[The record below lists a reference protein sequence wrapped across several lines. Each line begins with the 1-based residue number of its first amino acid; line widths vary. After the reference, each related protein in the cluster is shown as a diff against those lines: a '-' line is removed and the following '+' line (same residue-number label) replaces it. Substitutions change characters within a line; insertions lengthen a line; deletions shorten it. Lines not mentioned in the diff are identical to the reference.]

1 MKCDPLKKVD
11 LMFDCKPFKKRN
23 LMSHR
28 ILLITAFLAT
38 VLPQNVAPAAEA
50 KLQVAPQQI
59 VLNGLLDYFQI
70 QVPVEEKGKVIG
82 DLTHQSTF
90 TSLTPDLL
98 EVNAEGLVRPL
109 AFGKGKVQVAHAGQ
123 KSEISVEVKPRA
135 NGKNASFVKDVV
147 PVLNKGGCSLGGCH
161 ASQFGKGG
169 FKLSLFGYAPEQDY
183 PEMARDDRQRRVSIL
198 QPENSLIL
206 QKASMQIAHG
216 GGRRFAKDSYEYRI
230 LETWISEAVTEIDDK
245 EPMVVGMQLTPM
257 SRRYQQGDIQQL
269 RVIAEYSDGTKQ
281 DVTARAQYD
290 SLIENI
296 ATVTPR
302 GKVEIVGAGQ
312 TAIMVRYMG
321 QAKISTVISPYK
333 NEVDL
338 AEFKPNNF
346 IDEQVKQRFNELG
359 LEPSPLCSDEVFI
372 RRAFIDT
379 IGTLPKPE
387 KVKAFLA
394 SKAPDKRSQLID
406 ELLGLSGDP
415 ARDIYVEPW
424 SAYWGM
430 KWGDLL
436 RNNRNKVGDGGM
448 WAFSNWIRQSLRENK
463 PVNEF
468 VNEIITAQGSIYENG
483 PANYFKIASKPE
495 DLAEATSQI
504 FLGVRLQCAKC
515 HHHPFEV
522 YSQKDYYSL
531 AAFFTRVGNKGSVDF
546 GALGADTVVKV
557 KSSGSIRHPRT
568 KKTMEPTP
576 LMGEPIDTTSYRDFR
591 RPLARWITSP
601 ENRLFS
607 KNMVNRFWSY
617 YMGTGFIEPIDD
629 MRETNPASNP
639 ELLNALADHFVD
651 SGYNLKEL
659 MRVIMNSRTYQLSSE
674 PLPQNVAN
682 TRFYT
687 HYNVKRLPAEVMLDA
702 LDDLT
707 GAQERFRGVPQ
718 GTRAIELPDPNY
730 SSYFLDTLGRPKRVI
745 TCECERASQPN
756 LAQVLQVANGTL
768 INTKLATKNGRIESL
783 LKAKAPDH
791 EVFTEM
797 YLAAFSRYPTKQELA
812 NCDQIVKTSKDKREG
827 YQDVMWAIS
836 NSREFLFNH

>member
-1 MKCDPLKKVD
+1 MNWKTQVKIKQT
-11 LMFDCKPFKKRN
+11 RN
-23 LMSHR
+23 Q
-28 ILLITAFLAT
+28 ILIFAALFVVCPTYSSAAGQSFQ
-38 VLPQNVAPAAEA
+38 VSPAKAS
-50 KLQVAPQQI
+50 LS
-59 VLNGLLDYFQI
+59 GLLDYFQI
-70 QVPVEEKGKVIG
+70 QVSVLSNGKIFQ
-82 DLTHQSTF
+82 DLTHNAKY
-90 TSLTPDLL
+90 TSLTPKVLD
-98 EVNAEGLVRPL
+98 VNSEGLVSPL
-109 AFGKGKVQVAHAGQ
+109 AFGKGRIQVEYAGKQ
-123 KSEISVEVKPRA
+123 QEILVDVKAKA
-135 NGKNASFVKDVV
+135 NGKNASFVLDVV

-183 PEMARDDRQRRVSIL
+183 PQIARDNRQRRISIL
-198 QPENSLIL
+198 QPEKSLIL
-206 QKASMQIAHG
+206 QKASMAVAHG

-230 LETWISEAVTEIDDK
+230 MHTWISESVPEIDVK
-245 EPMVVGMQLTPM
+245 EAKVVDMEVFPM
-257 SRRYQQGDIQQL
+257 SRRYKKGDLQQL

-290 SLIENI
+290 SLVENI
-296 ATVTPR
+296 ASVTPR
-302 GKVEIVGAGQ
+302 GKVEILGPGQ
-312 TAIMVRYMG
+312 TAVMVRYMG

-333 NEVDL
+333 EKVDL
-338 AEFKPNNF
+338 AKFKPNNF
-346 IDEQVKQRFNELG
+346 IDEHIQKRFAELG
-359 LEPSPLCSDEVFI
+359 LEPSSVCSDEVFI
-372 RRAFIDT
+372 RRAFIDS
-379 IGTLPKPE
+379 IGTLPTPE
-387 KVKAFLA
+387 KLKSFLA

-406 ELLGLSGDP
+406 ELLGLTGD
-415 ARDIYVEPW
+415 ASRDLYIEPW

-436 RNNRNKVGDGGM
+436 RINRNKVGDGGM

-463 PVNEF
+463 PVDQF
-468 VNEIITAQGSIYENG
+468 VTDIITAQGSIYQNG
-483 PANYFKIASKPE
+483 PANYFKIATNPQ

-546 GALGADTVVKV
+546 GPLGQDTIIKV

-576 LMGEPIDTTSYRDFR
+576 LLGEPIDVTSYRDFR
-591 RPLARWITSP
+591 RPLARWITDP
-601 ENRLFS
+601 GNRLFS
-607 KNMVNRFWSY
+607 RSMVNRFWSY
-617 YMGTGFIEPIDD
+617 YMATGFVEPIDD

-639 ELLNALADHFVD
+639 ELLDALAEHFVK
-651 SGYNLKEL
+651 SNYNLKEL

-674 PLPQNVAN
+674 PRPENVAK

-702 LDDLT
+702 FDDLT
-707 GAQERFRGVPQ
+707 GSQERFRGVPQ
-718 GTRAIELPDPNY
+718 GTRAIELPDPNFN
-730 SSYFLDTLGRPKRVI
+730 SYFLDTLGRPKRVI

-756 LAQVLQVANGTL
+756 LSQVLQVANGQL
-768 INTKLATKNGRIESL
+768 INSKLANSKGRIAQF
-783 LKAKAPDH
+783 LKAKTPDH

-797 YLAAFSRYPTKQELA
+797 YLAAFSRYPTRQELS
-812 NCDQIVKTSKDKREG
+812 NCDQIVKGAKDKREG
-827 YQDVMWAIS
+827 FQDVMWALC

>member
-1 MKCDPLKKVD
+1 MTDWKTHL
-11 LMFDCKPFKKRN
+11 KRN
-23 LMSHR
+23 HMLNR
-28 ILLITAFLAT
+28 IL
-38 VLPQNVAPAAEA
+38 VVASFAVCALMVPAAEA
-50 KLQVAPQQI
+50 AEQPLQVSPEKAS
-59 VLNGLLDYFQI
+59 LSGLLDYFQI
-70 QVPVEEKGKVIG
+70 QVPVSENGKMVR
-82 DLTHQSTF
+82 DLTHEVKY
-90 TSLTPDLL
+90 TSLTPEIL
-98 EVNAEGLVRPL
+98 EVNSEGLVRPVG
-109 AFGKGKVQVAHAGQ
+109 FGKGTIQVEHAG
-123 KSEISVEVKPRA
+123 KKRDISVEVKTRPS
-135 NGKNASFVKDVV
+135 GKNASFVMDVV

-183 PEMARDDRQRRVSIL
+183 PEIARDDRQRRISIL
-198 QPENSLIL
+198 QPEKSLIL
-206 QKASMQIAHG
+206 EKASMAIAHG
-216 GGRRFAKDSYEYRI
+216 GGRRFTKDSYEYRI
-230 LETWISEAVTEIDDK
+230 METWISEAVTEIDEK
-245 EPMVVGMQLTPM
+245 EAKVVGMELTPM
-257 SRRYQQGDIQQL
+257 TRRYKKGDVQQL
-269 RVIAEYSDGTKQ
+269 RVIAEYSDGTKR
-281 DVTARAQYD
+281 DVTAVAQYD
-290 SLIENI
+290 SLVENI

-302 GKVEIVGAGQ
+302 GKVEIQGPGQ

-321 QAKISTVISPYK
+321 QAKVSTVISPYK
-333 NEVDL
+333 DKVDL

-346 IDEQVKQRFNELG
+346 IDEQIKKRFNELG
-359 LEPSPLCSDEVFI
+359 LEPSPLCTDEVFI
-372 RRAFIDT
+372 RRAFLDT
-379 IGTLPKPE
+379 IGTLPAPE
-387 KVKAFLA
+387 KVKIFLA
-394 SKAPDKRSQLID
+394 SQAPDKRSQLID
-406 ELLGLSGDP
+406 ELLGLTGDP
-415 ARDIYVEPW
+415 ARDIYVESW

-468 VNEIITAQGSIYENG
+468 VSEIITAQGSIYQNG
-483 PANYFKIASKPE
+483 PANYFKIATNPE

-546 GALGADTVVKV
+546 GALGQDTIIKV

-568 KKTMEPTP
+568 KQTMEPTP
-576 LMGEPIDTTSYRDFR
+576 LMGEPIDVTSYRDFR
-591 RPLARWITSP
+591 RPLARWLTSP
-601 ENRLFS
+601 DNRLFS
-607 KNMVNRFWSY
+607 RSMVNRFWSY
-617 YMGTGFIEPIDD
+617 YMDTGFVEPIDD

-639 ELLNALADHFVD
+639 ELLEALADHFIE

-659 MRVIMNSRTYQLSSE
+659 MRVIMNSRAYQLSSDPRPE
-674 PLPQNVAN
+674 NVAK

-687 HYNVKRLPAEVMLDA
+687 QYNVKRLPAEVMLDA

-707 GAQERFRGVPQ
+707 GSQERFQGVPE

-730 SSYFLDTLGRPKRVI
+730 NSYFLDTLGRPKRVI
-745 TCECERASQPN
+745 TCECERTSQPN
-756 LAQVLQVANGTL
+756 LAQVLQVANGQL
-768 INTKLATKNGRIESL
+768 INTKLATKNGRIEQL
-783 LKAKAPDH
+783 LKAKAADH
-791 EVFTEM
+791 DVFTEM

-812 NCDQIVKTSKDKREG
+812 NCDQIVKSSKDKREG

>member
-1 MKCDPLKKVD
+1 ML
-11 LMFDCKPFKKRN
+11 N
-23 LMSHR
+23 R
-28 ILLITAFLAT
+28 ILI
-38 VLPQNVAPAAEA
+38 VASIAVCALLVSAANAAEQPFPVSPEKA
-50 KLQVAPQQI
+50 SLS
-59 VLNGLLDYFQI
+59 GLLDYFQI
-70 QVPVEEKGKVIG
+70 QVPVSENGKMVR
-82 DLTHQSTF
+82 DLTHEVKY
-90 TSLTPDLL
+90 TSLTPEIL
-98 EVNAEGLVRPL
+98 EVNSEGLVRPL
-109 AFGKGKVQVAHAGQ
+109 GFGQGTIQVEHAG
-123 KSEISVEVKPRA
+123 KKRDIPVEVKARPS
-135 NGKNASFVKDVV
+135 GKNASFVMDVV

-183 PEMARDDRQRRVSIL
+183 PEIARDDRQRRISIL
-198 QPENSLIL
+198 QPEKSLIL
-206 QKASMQIAHG
+206 QKASMAVAHG

-230 LETWISEAVTEIDDK
+230 LETWISEAVTEIDAK
-245 EPMVVGMQLTPM
+245 EATVVGMELTPM
-257 SRRYQQGDIQQL
+257 SRRYKKGDVQQL
-269 RVIAEYSDGTKQ
+269 RVIAEYSDGTKR
-281 DVTARAQYD
+281 DVTAQAQYD
-290 SLIENI
+290 SLVEVI

-302 GKVEIVGAGQ
+302 GKVEILGPGQ

-321 QAKISTVISPYK
+321 QAKVSTVISPYK
-333 NEVDL
+333 ADVDL
-338 AEFKPNNF
+338 AEFKPHNF
-346 IDEQVKQRFNELG
+346 IDEHIKKRFSELG
-359 LEPSPLCSDEVFI
+359 LEPSALCTDEVFI

-379 IGTLPKPE
+379 IGTLPSPD
-387 KVKAFLA
+387 KVKTFLA

-406 ELLGLSGDP
+406 ELLGLTGDP
-415 ARDIYVEPW
+415 ARDIYVETW

-468 VNEIITAQGSIYENG
+468 VSEIITAQGSIYQNG
-483 PANYFKIASKPE
+483 PANYFKIATNPE

-546 GALGADTVVKV
+546 GALGQDTIIKV

-576 LMGEPIDTTSYRDFR
+576 LMGEPIDVTSYRDFR
-591 RPLARWITSP
+591 RPLARWLTAP
-601 ENRLFS
+601 DNRLFS
-607 KNMVNRFWSY
+607 RSMVNRFWSY
-617 YMGTGFIEPIDD
+617 FMDTGFVEPIDD

-639 ELLNALADHFVD
+639 ELLEALADHFVE
-651 SGYNLKEL
+651 SGYDLKAL
-659 MRVIMNSRTYQLSSE
+659 MRVIMNSRAYQLSSDPRPE
-674 PLPQNVAN
+674 NVAK

-687 HYNVKRLPAEVMLDA
+687 QYNVKRLPAEVMLDA

-707 GAQERFRGVPQ
+707 GSQERFRGVPE
-718 GTRAIELPDPNY
+718 GTRAIELPDPNFN
-730 SSYFLDTLGRPKRVI
+730 SYFLDTLGRPKRVI
-745 TCECERASQPN
+745 TCECERTSQPN
-756 LAQVLQVANGTL
+756 LAQVLQVANGQL
-768 INTKLATKNGRIESL
+768 INTKLATKNGRIEQL
-783 LKAKAPDH
+783 LKAKAADH
-791 EVFTEM
+791 DVFTEI
-797 YLAAFSRYPTKQELA
+797 YLAAYSRNPTKQELA
-812 NCDQIVKTSKDKREG
+812 NCDQIVKSSKDKREG

>member
-1 MKCDPLKKVD
+1 MTDWKTHL
-11 LMFDCKPFKKRN
+11 KRN
-23 LMSHR
+23 HMLNR
-28 ILLITAFLAT
+28 ILIVASIAVC
-38 VLPQNVAPAAEA
+38 VLPVSATQAAEQPFPVSPEKA
-50 KLQVAPQQI
+50 SLS
-59 VLNGLLDYFQI
+59 GLLDYFQI
-70 QVPVEEKGKVIG
+70 QVPVSENGKMVR
-82 DLTHQSTF
+82 DLTHEVTYR
-90 TSLTPDLL
+90 SLTPEIL
-98 EVNAEGLVRPL
+98 EVNSEGLVRPL
-109 AFGKGKVQVAHAGQ
+109 GFGKGTIQVEHAGR
-123 KSEISVEVKPRA
+123 KREIPVEVKARPS
-135 NGKNASFVKDVV
+135 GKNASFVMDVV

-183 PEMARDDRQRRVSIL
+183 PEIARDDRQRRISIL
-198 QPENSLIL
+198 QPEKSLIL
-206 QKASMQIAHG
+206 QKASMAVAHG

-230 LETWISEAVTEIDDK
+230 LETWISEAVTEIDEK
-245 EPMVVGMQLTPM
+245 EATVVGMELTPM
-257 SRRYQQGDIQQL
+257 SRRYKKGDVQQL
-269 RVIAEYSDGTKQ
+269 RVIAEYSDGTKR
-281 DVTARAQYD
+281 DVTAQAQYD
-290 SLIENI
+290 SLVEVI

-302 GKVEIVGAGQ
+302 GKVEIQGPGQ

-321 QAKISTVISPYK
+321 QAKVSTVISPYK
-333 NEVDL
+333 DKVDL
-338 AEFKPNNF
+338 AEFKPQNF
-346 IDEQVKQRFNELG
+346 IDEHIKNRFSELG
-359 LEPSPLCSDEVFI
+359 LEPSLLCTDEVFI

-379 IGTLPKPE
+379 LGTLPPPE
-387 KVKAFLA
+387 KVKTFLA

-406 ELLGLSGDP
+406 ELLGLTGDP
-415 ARDIYVEPW
+415 ARDIYVETW

-468 VNEIITAQGSIYENG
+468 VSEIITAQGSIYQNG
-483 PANYFKIASKPE
+483 PANYFKIATNPE

-546 GALGADTVVKV
+546 GALGQDTIIKV

-576 LMGEPIDTTSYRDFR
+576 LMGEPIDVTSYRDFR
-591 RPLARWITSP
+591 RPLARWLTAP
-601 ENRLFS
+601 DNRLFS
-607 KNMVNRFWSY
+607 RSMVNRFWSY
-617 YMGTGFIEPIDD
+617 FMDTGFVEPIDD

-639 ELLNALADHFVD
+639 ELLETLADYFVE
-651 SGYNLKEL
+651 SGYDLKAL
-659 MRVIMNSRTYQLSSE
+659 MRVIMNSRAYQLSSDPRPE
-674 PLPQNVAN
+674 NVAK

-707 GAQERFRGVPQ
+707 GSQERFRGVPE
-718 GTRAIELPDPNY
+718 GTRAIELPDPNFN
-730 SSYFLDTLGRPKRVI
+730 SYFLDTLGRPKRVI
-745 TCECERASQPN
+745 TCECERTSQPN
-756 LAQVLQVANGTL
+756 LAQVLQVANGQL
-768 INTKLATKNGRIESL
+768 INTKLATKNGRIEQL
-783 LKAKAPDH
+783 LKAKAADH
-791 EVFTEM
+791 DVFTEI
-797 YLAAFSRYPTKQELA
+797 YLAAYSRNPTKQELA
-812 NCDQIVKTSKDKREG
+812 NCDQIVKGSRDKREG
-827 YQDVMWAIS
+827 YQDVMWAIT

>member
-1 MKCDPLKKVD
+1 MMDRNTQLKRSPMLNLLLKVALFVVCT
-11 LMFDCKPFKKRN
+11 LMC
-23 LMSHR
+23 
-28 ILLITAFLAT
+28 
-38 VLPQNVAPAAEA
+38 NVAIWNVAEAAEPPF
-50 KLQVAPQQI
+50 QVSPEKTE
-59 VLNGLLDYFQI
+59 LSGLLDYFQI
-70 QVPVEEKGKVIG
+70 QVPVRANGKLVG
-82 DLTHQSTF
+82 DLTHESKF
-90 TSLTPDLL
+90 TSLTPEVL
-98 EVNAEGLVRPL
+98 EVNSEGLVSPVR
-109 AFGKGKVQVAHAGQ
+109 FGKGTIQVEHAGKQ
-123 KSEISVEVKPRA
+123 REISVEVKARPS
-135 NGKNASFVKDVV
+135 GKNASFIRDVV

-183 PEMARDDRQRRVSIL
+183 PAMARDDRQRRISIL
-198 QPENSLIL
+198 QPEKSLLL
-206 QKASMQIAHG
+206 QKASMAMAHG
-216 GGRRFAKDSYEYRI
+216 GGRRFTKDSYEYRI
-230 LETWISEAVTEIDDK
+230 MHTWISEAVTEIDVK
-245 EPMVVGMQLTPM
+245 EPKVVGMELIPI
-257 SRRYQQGDIQQL
+257 SRRYKKGDVQQL
-269 RVIAEYSDGTKQ
+269 RIIAEYSDGTKQ

-302 GKVEIVGAGQ
+302 GKVEIQGPGQ

-333 NEVDL
+333 QKVNL

-346 IDEQVKQRFNELG
+346 IDEHIKKRFDELG
-359 LEPSPLCSDEVFI
+359 LEPSSLCTDEVFI

-379 IGTLPKPE
+379 IGTLPEPA
-387 KVKAFLA
+387 KVKAFLE
-394 SKAPDKRSQLID
+394 SKAPDKRSQLVD
-406 ELLGLSGDP
+406 ELLGLTGDP
-415 ARDIYVEPW
+415 ARDLYVEPW

-463 PVNEF
+463 PMNEF
-468 VNEIITAQGSIYENG
+468 VSEIITAQGSIYQNG
-483 PANYFKIASKPE
+483 PANYFKIATKPE

-515 HHHPFEV
+515 HHHPFEA

-546 GALGADTVVKV
+546 GALGKDTIIKV

-576 LMGEPIDTTSYRDFR
+576 LMGEPIDVSSYRDFR
-591 RPLARWITSP
+591 RPLARWLTAP
-601 ENRLFS
+601 DNRLFS
-607 KNMVNRFWSY
+607 RSMVNRFWSY
-617 YMGTGFIEPIDD
+617 YMDTGFIEPIDD

-639 ELLNALADHFVD
+639 ELLDSLADHFVN

-659 MRVIMNSRTYQLSSE
+659 MRAIMNSRTYQLSSE
-674 PLPQNVAN
+674 PRSENVAN

-687 HYNVKRLPAEVMLDA
+687 QYNVKRLPAEVMLDA

-707 GAQERFRGVPQ
+707 GSQERFRGVPQ

-730 SSYFLDTLGRPKRVI
+730 ASYFLDTLGRPKRVI
-745 TCECERASQPN
+745 TCECERTSQPN
-756 LAQVLQVANGTL
+756 LSQVLQVANGQL
-768 INTKLATKNGRIESL
+768 INAKLATKNGRIEQL
-783 LKAKAPDH
+783 LKAKAADH
-791 EVFTEM
+791 DVFTEM
-797 YLAAFSRYPTKQELA
+797 YLAAYSRNPTKQELA
-812 NCDQIVKTSKDKREG
+812 NCDQIVKSSKDKREG

>member
-1 MKCDPLKKVD
+1 MLKQITFAVSF
-11 LMFDCKPFKKRN
+11 LFCA
-23 LMSHR
+23 L
-28 ILLITAFLAT
+28 ILSPTR
-38 VLPQNVAPAAEA
+38 AAEQPFEVSPE
-50 KLQVAPQQI
+50 KI
-59 VLNGLLDYFQI
+59 ELNGLLDYFQI
-70 QVPVEEKGKVIG
+70 QLPVTSNGKISG
-82 DLTHQSTF
+82 DLTHAAKY
-90 TSLTPDLL
+90 TSLTPKVL
-98 EVNAEGLVRPL
+98 EANSTGLVRPIGFGQGKIQIEL
-109 AFGKGKVQVAHAGQ
+109 AGKQR
-123 KSEISVEVKPRA
+123 EISANVKPRT
-135 NGKNASFVKDVV
+135 NGKNASFVMDVV

-183 PEMARDDRQRRVSIL
+183 PQMARDNRQRRISVL
-198 QPENSLIL
+198 QPEKSLIL
-206 QKASMQIAHG
+206 QKASMAIAHG

-230 LETWISEAVTEIDDK
+230 MHTWISEAVTEIDTK
-245 EPMVVGMQLTPM
+245 EPKVVGMELIPM
-257 SRRYQQGDIQQL
+257 TRRYKKGDQQQL
-269 RVIAEYSDGTKQ
+269 RVVAEFGDGTKR
-281 DVTARAQYD
+281 DVTALAQYD
-290 SLIENI
+290 SLVENI

-302 GKVEIVGAGQ
+302 GKVEILGSGQ
-312 TAIMVRYMG
+312 TAIMVRFMG
-321 QAKISTVISPYK
+321 QAKVSTVISPYK
-333 NEVDL
+333 EKVDL
-338 AEFKPNNF
+338 AGFKPNNM
-346 IDEQVKQRFNELG
+346 IDEHIKKRFNQLG
-359 LEPSPLCSDEVFI
+359 LEPSSLCSDEVFI

-379 IGTLPKPE
+379 IGTLPEPE

-394 SKAPDKRSQLID
+394 SKYPEKRSQLID
-406 ELLGLSGDP
+406 ELLGLTGDP

-468 VNEIITAQGSIYENG
+468 VSEIITAQGSIYQNG

-531 AAFFTRVGNKGSVDF
+531 AAFFTRVGNKSSVDF
-546 GALGADTVVKV
+546 GALGQDTIIKV
-557 KSSGSIRHPRT
+557 KGSGSIRHPRT

-576 LMGEPIDTTSYRDFR
+576 LMGEPIDITSYRDFR
-591 RPLARWITSP
+591 RPLARWLTAP
-601 ENRLFS
+601 DNRLFS
-607 KNMVNRFWSY
+607 RSMANRFWSY
-617 YMGTGFIEPIDD
+617 FMATGFVEPIDD

-639 ELLNALADHFVD
+639 ELLEALADHFVK

-659 MRVIMNSRTYQLSSE
+659 MRVIMNSRAYQLSSE
-674 PLPQNVAN
+674 PKPENVAN

-730 SSYFLDTLGRPKRVI
+730 ASYFLDTLGRPKRVI
-745 TCECERASQPN
+745 TCECERTSQPN
-756 LAQVLQVANGTL
+756 LSQVLQVANGQL
-768 INTKLATKNGRIESL
+768 INTKLATKNGRIEQL
-783 LKAKAPDH
+783 LKAKATDH
-791 EVFTEM
+791 AVFSEM
-797 YLAAFSRYPTKQELA
+797 YLAAYSRFPTKQELA
-812 NCDQIVKTSKDKREG
+812 NCDQIVKSSKDKREG